1 VGTAIE
7 NATTRED
14 IRPDEEEVVSERRS

>member
-14 IRPDEEEVVSERRS
+14 IRPDEEEVVSDRRS